1 MRMMKLE
8 GNGRVSV
15 IEAPDPTPGLDE
27 VVIETVVSALCG
39 SELHGYRG
47 PDGSAGNGGHEAA
60 GTVAVLGSNVTTLH
74 VGQRVGLS
82 AIAGCG
88 QCAECAAGRY
98 TWCPDRRFY
107 GNMHAERILIA
118 ANACH
123 PLPDDV
129 PWEAGVLL
137 AGDGL
142 GVPYHTST
150 KIADPSIST
159 VAVFG
164 VGPIGLGNTMMQRYL
179 GRRVIAVD
187 VSPTR
192 LDLARGLGAAQTI
205 DVRNDDPI
213 ETILSL
219 TDGRGADVCLE
230 AAGRPQTLLQ
240 CFAAVRTGGTVVLN
254 GEQPAV
260 ELSPSEHFIRRDITA
275 VGSWFYHFCEFAP
288 MLALYREGLPVGSL
302 ITDRYP
308 LAEADVAFRK
318 FAAGRTGKVLIR
330 YGKMVD
336 T

>member
-1 MRMMKLE
+1 MRMVKLE
-8 GNGRVSV
+8 GNGELSV
-15 IEAPDPTPGLDE
+15 VDAPDPTPGPDE
-27 VVIETVVSALCG
+27 VVIETAVSALCG

-60 GTVAVLGSNVTTLH
+60 GTVAELGASVTSLH

-88 QCAECAAGRY
+88 TCDECAQGRY

-107 GNMHAERILIA
+107 GNMHAERILIK

-123 PLPDDV
+123 PLPEDV

-142 GVPYHTST
+142 GVPYHTSR
-150 KIADPSIST
+150 KIVYPSIRT
-159 VAVFG
+159 VAIFG
-164 VGPIGLGNTMMQRYL
+164 VGPIGLGNTLMQSYL

-192 LDLARGLGAAQTI
+192 LELAGELGAAHSI
-205 DVRNDDPI
+205 DARNADPVEAI
-213 ETILSL
+213 SAL
-219 TDGRGADVCLE
+219 TDGRGPDVCIE

-254 GEQPAV
+254 GEQAAV

-275 VGSWFYHFCEFAP
+275 VGSWFYHFAQFAP
-288 MLALYREGLPVGSL
+288 MLALYREGLAVERL
-302 ITDRYP
+302 ITDQFP
-308 LAEADVAFRK
+308 LDEADDAFQA

-330 YGKMVD
+330 YD
-336 T
+336 R